1 MAFSFTFSGGSVLRL
16 GLKDATDA
24 PAWLTDPHWI
34 VIGYDGGFSQHLE
47 ECYFTPGTGKNAEFE
62 ILVTHV
68 EIKNKFGVAIF
79 YRIKDTVEN
88 REALR
93 AAITEFYAKRLLSL
107 AELDGIIES
116 LRRGIND
123 YLLPRLR

>member
-1 MAFSFTFSGGSVLRL
+1 MRL
-16 GLKDATDA
+16 GLKDVAEA
-24 PAWLTDPHWI
+24 PAWLTDLRWI
-34 VIGYDGGFSQHLE
+34 VIGYDGGFSQYLE
-47 ECYFTPGTGKNAEFE
+47 ECYFTPGTSKNAEFE

-93 AAITEFYAKRLLSL
+93 VAITEFYAKRLLSL

-116 LRRGIND
+116 LRCDINEC
-123 YLLPRLR
+123 LLPRLR